1 MLCAPCGLPLASFVG
16 VHCSRRWREQQN
28 RTDVLI
34 LVAASANDAVKE
46 IAREFEKQ
54 TGAPVKISGG
64 PSQALA
70 NQVIQGA
77 PAHLFLSANEEWA
90 KKVDEEGQASK
101 TARLLTNDLVLVV
114 PKGNA
119 ARVKTPKDLQSAAVE
134 RIALAGEKVP
144 AGKYAQQALTS
155 LKLYDSLVGA
165 KKIVRGQDVRA
176 TLTLVER
183 GEVDAGVVY
192 STDAL
197 VTDKVE
203 VVHKFDPKSFDQIV
217 YPLVLLKHGREQA
230 DAVKFYEFLQS
241 KEAAKIFAKHGFV
254 RLEK

>member
-1 MLCAPCGLPLASFVG
+1 MLRVWFGIGLIGAVVS
-16 VHCSRRWREQQN
+16 SWSSAARAE
-28 RTDVLI
+28 DVLI

-46 IAREFEKQ
+46 IARGFEKEA
-54 TGAPVKISGG
+54 GATVKISAG

-77 PAHLFLSANEEWA
+77 PAHLFISANEDWA
-90 KKVDEEGQASK
+90 KKVDEEGQAAKSV
-101 TARLLTNDLVLVV
+101 RLLTNDLVLVV
-114 PKGNA
+114 PKGNP
-119 ARVKTPKDLQSAAVE
+119 ARVKTPNDLRSTAVE

-144 AGKYAQQALTS
+144 AGKYAEQALVS

-176 TLTLVER
+176 TLVLVER
-183 GEVDAGVVY
+183 GETDAGIVY

-197 VTDKVE
+197 VTDKIE
-203 VVHKFDPKSFDQIV
+203 VVHKFDPKTFDKIV
-217 YPLVLLKHGREQA
+217 YPLVLLKEGRDHV
-230 DAVKFYEFLQS
+230 DAVKFFEFLQS
-241 KEAAKIFAKHGFV
+241 KAAAKVFDKHGFV